1 MNKLLMTLMALIFAV
16 QAQAGLYGWTDDRGN
31 RHYTD
36 DEKKI
41 PDKYRDQAQE
51 PTLKDPVI
59 QSDYRIQPAVPTE
72 PEEELYGGKPILQ
85 WVQEINQMEMD
96 LIDARDSERLLEDE
110 LKSVKQLEVGVVR
123 RNPVVGKFY
132 TRLVSSDSGLY
143 FIDENEIKLLEMKL
157 DEFRNKVKTIE
168 QEIQIFREEARKAAV
183 PPKYL

>member
-1 MNKLLMTLMALIFAV
+1 MKKLLLTLMALMFAV

-41 PDKYRDQAQE
+41 PEKYRDQAQE
-51 PTLKDPVI
+51 PALKDPVI
-59 QSDYRIQPAVPTE
+59 ESDYRLEATASAE
-72 PEEELYGGKPILQ
+72 PEEEVYGGKPILQ

-96 LIDARDSERLLEDE
+96 LIEARDTEILLEDE
-110 LKSVKQLEVGVVR
+110 LQSLKHIKVGVVR

-132 TRLVSSDSGLY
+132 TRLVSRDSGLY
-143 FIDENEIKLLEMKL
+143 YIDENEIKLLDMKL
-157 DEFRNKVKTIE
+157 SEVRNKVKTIE
-168 QEIQIFREEARKAAV
+168 QEIEIFREEAKKAAV